1 MFAKIQRIH
10 FVGIG
15 GIGMSGIAEVL
26 LNLGYKVSGSDL
38 KSSAVT
44 QRLSSLGA
52 STFEGHRAEN
62 ITGAEVV
69 VTSSAISPDN
79 PEVAEAHQLHLPV
92 IQRAEMLAELMR
104 LKYGIAIAGMHGKT
118 TTTSMVAAV
127 LAAGGLDPTVVVG
140 GRVDAMGSNAR
151 LGKSQYLV
159 AEADESDRSFLK
171 LSPILSVVTNID
183 REHMDTY
190 RNMRDVRKTFLE
202 FMDGVPFYGMI
213 VACNDDPV
221 LRRLLSDVQRR
232 TVTYGTRRGSDFLIR
247 FDAARPDSVANAR
260 PLNRFCVS
268 YGRAGEK
275 KNDLGEFTLHVP
287 GVHNVLNATA
297 AIAVGIGLDIGTDA
311 IRSALDQ
318 FRGVDRRFQLK
329 GRAGG
334 VSVIDD
340 YGHHP
345 TEIKA
350 TLAAAKQC
358 GFRQIHVIFQP
369 HRYTRTRD
377 LMEEFTSAFADADSL
392 YVLDIY
398 AASEKPIEGITG
410 PALAQ
415 RIREAGVGDAA
426 RSVQYVG
433 SFTEAVSAVSA
444 AAQDGDMIL
453 TLGAGSV
460 SQLGPMILEKL
471 TELAAVTHGR

>member
-44 QRLSSLGA
+44 QRLAGLGA
-52 STFEGHRAEN
+52 SIFEGHRAEN
-62 ITGAEVV
+62 VSGAEVV
-69 VTSSAISPDN
+69 VASSAISPEN
-79 PEVAEAHQLHLPV
+79 PEIAQARAQHIPV

-140 GRVDAMGSNAR
+140 GRVDALGSNAR

-171 LSPILSVVTNID
+171 LSPILSVITNID
-183 REHMDTY
+183 REHMDCY
-190 RNMRDVRKTFLE
+190 RNMGDVKRAFLE
-202 FMDGVPFYGMI
+202 FIDRVPFYGM
-213 VACNDDPV
+213 VVVCNDDPV
-221 LRRLLSDVQRR
+221 LRRLFPQVRR
-232 TVTYGTRRGSDFLIR
+232 RMVTYGVRRGSDF
-247 FDAARPDSVANAR
+247 FVSMGKTAAITDGS
-260 PLNRFCVS
+260 PLSQFKVTFEGS
-268 YGRAGEK
+268 S
-275 KNDLGEFTLHVP
+275 LGEFRLHVP
-287 GVHNVLNATA
+287 GAHNVLYATA
-297 AIAVGIGLDIGTDA
+297 AIAVGIGLDIPVDS
-311 IRSALDQ
+311 IRSGLEA
-318 FRGVDRRFQLK
+318 FRGVDRRFQLRGK
-329 GRAGG
+329 AGG

-345 TEIKA
+345 TEIRA

-358 GFRQIHVIFQP
+358 GFRKIHVIFQP

-377 LMEEFTSAFADADSL
+377 LMAEFAKAFGDADSL
-392 YVLDIY
+392 IVLDIY
-398 AASEKPIEGITG
+398 PASEPPIEGITG
-410 PALAQ
+410 EALAKQ
-415 RIREAGVGDAA
+415 IGAPARYLASFAEAAEAA
-426 RSVQYVG
+426 ASQ
-433 SFTEAVSAVSA
+433 
-444 AAQDGDMIL
+444 AQDGDMIL

-460 SQLGPMILEKL
+460 SQLGPMVLER
-471 TELAAVTHGR
+471 LAAKASVVTVSV